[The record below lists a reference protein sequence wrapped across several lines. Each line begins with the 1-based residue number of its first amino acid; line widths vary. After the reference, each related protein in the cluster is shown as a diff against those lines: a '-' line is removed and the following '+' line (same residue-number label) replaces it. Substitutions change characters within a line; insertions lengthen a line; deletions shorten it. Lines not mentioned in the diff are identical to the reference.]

1 MKAIK
6 AITSAFLL
14 ISYFYVQSAA
24 AQGDFKVLSYNV
36 LMGLQQDSLIQEE
49 YQNWVMELDPDI
61 VAYQEMNKFTQAGL
75 EQFAKRHG
83 HPYAVMSKLDGFPVA
98 LSSKYPIVN
107 VQKVV
112 DNMWHAYLY
121 ANVNNIHVFV
131 IHFSPFSYEKRQHEM
146 RQVLAHAAL
155 LPQDEKIMIMGDFN
169 SMSQEDEKYHTQ
181 EMVQPMLERE
191 KKEDH
196 IRNLNNGKIDYTVMN
211 AIREAGYK
219 DAFLLKNDS
228 LIYTVPTKNYGKP
241 STRRIDFIWT
251 NPVLSDQLT
260 SSTVV
265 QDSITDKISDHYPV
279 VVTFDLE

>member
-1 MKAIK
+1 MKAK
-6 AITSAFLL
+6 AVKTIL
-14 ISYFYVQSAA
+14 IFISCFIVQSAA

-36 LMGLQQDSLIQEE
+36 LMGLQQDSVMQEE
-49 YQNWVMELDPDI
+49 YQKWVREVDPDI
-61 VAYQEMNKFTQAGL
+61 IAYQEMNKFTQQGL
-75 EQFAKRHG
+75 EKFANRHG

-155 LPQDEKIMIMGDFN
+155 LPQDEKIIIMGDFN
-169 SMSQEDEKYHTQ
+169 SLSQEDAQYHTQ
-181 EMVQPMLERE
+181 EMVQAMLERE

-196 IRNLNNGKIDYTVMN
+196 IRNLNNGKIDYTVMS
-211 AIREAGYK
+211 AIMEAGYK

-228 LIYTVPTKNYGKP
+228 LIYSVPTKKYGKP

-251 NPVLSDQLT
+251 NPVLSERLT
-260 SSTVV
+260 SSTII
-265 QDSITDKISDHYPV
+265 QDATTDKISDHYPV
-279 VVTFDLE
+279 MVTFDLD

>member
-1 MKAIK
+1 MTK
-6 AITSAFLL
+6 TSLL
-14 ISYFYVQSAA
+14 LLLTLSLIFTHLVSA
-24 AQGDFKVLSYNV
+24 QNEFKVLSYNV

-49 YQNWVMELDPDI
+49 YQEWVREIDPDI
-61 VAYQEMNKFTQAGL
+61 VAYQEMNKFTQRGL
-75 EQFAKRHG
+75 EQFAKRYG

-155 LPQDEKIMIMGDFN
+155 LPQEEKIIIMGDFN
-169 SMSQEDEKYHTQ
+169 SLSQQDEQYHTT
-181 EMVQPMLERE
+181 EMVRAMRERE
-191 KKEDH
+191 QKEDH
-196 IRNLNNGKIDYTVMN
+196 IRNLNKGKIDYSVMN
-211 AIREAGYK
+211 AIREAGYE
-219 DAFLLKNDS
+219 DVFLLKNDS
-228 LIYTVPTKNYGKP
+228 LVSSVPTKKYGEP

-251 NPVLSDQLT
+251 NPVLSERVT
-260 SSTVV
+260 SSAII
-265 QDSITDKISDHYPV
+265 QDATTDHISDHYPV
-279 VVTFDLE
+279 LVNFDLK

>member
-1 MKAIK
+1 MTRSRILL
-6 AITSAFLL
+6 LL
-14 ISYFYVQSAA
+14 ILSLAFTHLVSAQSE
-24 AQGDFKVLSYNV
+24 FKVLSYNV

-49 YQNWVMELDPDI
+49 YQEWVREIDPDI
-61 VAYQEMNKFTQAGL
+61 VAYQEMNKFTQRGL
-75 EQFAKRHG
+75 EQFAGRYG

-131 IHFSPFSYEKRQHEM
+131 IHFSPFSYKKRQHEM

-155 LPQDEKIMIMGDFN
+155 LPQDEKIIIMGDFN
-169 SMSQEDEKYHTQ
+169 SLSQQDEQYHTP
-181 EMVQPMLERE
+181 EMVQAMLERE

-211 AIREAGYK
+211 AIREAGYE
-219 DAFLLKNDS
+219 DVFLLKNDR
-228 LIYTVPTKNYGKP
+228 LISSVPTKKYGEP
-241 STRRIDFIWT
+241 SARRIDFIWT
-251 NPVLSDQLT
+251 NPVLSECVV
-260 SSTVV
+260 SSAII
-265 QDSITDKISDHYPV
+265 QDATTDHISDHYPV
-279 VVTFDLE
+279 LVILDLK

>member
-1 MKAIK
+1 MTRSSILL
-6 AITSAFLL
+6 LL
-14 ISYFYVQSAA
+14 ILSLAFTHLVSAQSE
-24 AQGDFKVLSYNV
+24 FKVLSYNV

-49 YQNWVMELDPDI
+49 YQEWVRKIDPDI
-61 VAYQEMNKFTQAGL
+61 VAYQEMNKFTQRGL
-75 EQFAKRHG
+75 EQFAGRYG

-131 IHFSPFSYEKRQHEM
+131 IHFSPFSYKKRQHEM

-155 LPQDEKIMIMGDFN
+155 LPQDEKIIIMGDFN
-169 SMSQEDEKYHTQ
+169 SLSQQDEQYHTP
-181 EMVQPMLERE
+181 EMVQAMLERE

-211 AIREAGYK
+211 AIREAGYE
-219 DAFLLKNDS
+219 DVFLLKNDR
-228 LIYTVPTKNYGKP
+228 LISSVPTKKYGEP

-251 NPVLSDQLT
+251 NPVLSECVV
-260 SSTVV
+260 SSAII
-265 QDSITDKISDHYPV
+265 QDATTDHISDHYPV
-279 VVTFDLE
+279 LVILDLK